1 MSKTLEITPQSQ
13 NWALKM
19 FYMIIHDHFKE
30 KQSIGICN
38 ICLKS
43 AQKMHFTYQGVLN
56 YCNLYFYNGNMPQY
70 ATWGQGMTKN

>member
-19 FYMIIHDHFKE
+19 FYMIIHDHFKGKAE
-30 KQSIGICN
+30 YWNLQYLPKISPKNAFYIPGSIKLLQYIF
-38 ICLKS
+38 LQWK
-43 AQKMHFTYQGVLN
+43 
-56 YCNLYFYNGNMPQY
+56 Y